1 MKRLRTSE
9 TGQNLSACLGLSAP
23 LTPAPPKP
31 SGGTGEAGEI
41 LQSSPKPPAAR
52 HTPPA
57 LYYSSSSA
65 SDFIWLLE
73 NVDYVT
79 AHFQAPALL
88 KGLSDTRVLPQKT
101 QQLSSWI
108 RGCSA
113 AQAPQGRH
121 PGHEYIQDI

>member
-9 TGQNLSACLGLSAP
+9 TGQNPNACLGLSAP

-88 KGLSDTRVLPQKT
+88 KGLSDTRVLPEKT